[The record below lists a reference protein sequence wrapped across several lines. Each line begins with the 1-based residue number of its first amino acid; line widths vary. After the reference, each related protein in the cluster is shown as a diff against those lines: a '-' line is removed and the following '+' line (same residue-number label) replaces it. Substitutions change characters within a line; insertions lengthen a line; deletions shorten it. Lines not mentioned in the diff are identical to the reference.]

1 MAGLGMAFATDSD
14 AFADVAYGYFNNL
27 DGLTP
32 IIDSRRPC
40 QLHYVIVISDGRMFN
55 EDRSIPNIK
64 SLRQDLGVRTLFVAY
79 GGSYTGVAVPI
90 FDRFAKA
97 GSCDVDG
104 SIECED
110 TIVASTPQKLKEEI
124 DSKIRQIIA
133 DRLSFSAPS
142 ITATLQEGGSIY
154 QAQFNYEQ
162 NGEWRGRLL
171 RKQILSLIHI

>member
-1 MAGLGMAFATDSD
+1 MAGLGMAFATDYE
-14 AFADVAYGYFNNL
+14 AIADVAYGYFNNL

-55 EDRSIPNIK
+55 ESRSIPNIE
-64 SLRQDLGVRTLFVAY
+64 SLRKDLGVRTLFVAY

-142 ITATLQEGGSIY
+142 ITATLQE
-154 QAQFNYEQ
+154 
-162 NGEWRGRLL
+162 
-171 RKQILSLIHI
+171 